1 MNKNFG
7 FDKYDFTTIEETMRS
22 YYPIDSQENNPKKNI
37 SDLADFDKINEL
49 ITENF
54 IVQKN
59 YRERWVKFKNFLKQ
73 ELKKPVQETM
83 IAVFPC
89 YSGKVILKKEGN
101 DTLIYRKELHFY
113 VSLLGPYYSIIGL
126 DSTDIFLQD
135 SSSIHTQNG
144 LTPYTANHAITV
156 SPYME
161 YQEQFTLLQAKIVEY
176 LPSFKFIP
184 FSICLRKMP
193 GMPILDSFS
202 KDPYQDSV
210 FNALFRPDDNLS
222 AQKRGDSFFGAEE
235 WLKVKRLDRLAIDEI
250 NQDFAKRSELVKTQ
264 ETLHK
269 VWILESINIL
279 PTTTMMGGGAFI
291 NMDHM
296 QVLDLSNPLCAT
308 FTTKENEVP
317 VDTKYAITD
326 NEIHFD
332 GINAQ
337 EIKFLISSFMPNE
350 LKITIRLK
358 IELESAKKF
367 DGDVFELVYIPY

>member
-7 FDKYDFTTIEETMRS
+7 FDKHDFTTIEETIRS

-37 SDLADFDKINEL
+37 SDFADFDKINEL
-49 ITENF
+49 IIENF

-135 SSSIHTQNG
+135 FSSIYTQNG

-184 FSICLRKMP
+184 FGICLRKMP
-193 GMPILDSFS
+193 GMPILDSYS
-202 KDPYQDSV
+202 KDPHKDSV
-210 FNALFRPDDNLS
+210 FNALFRPDEILNV
-222 AQKRGDSFFGAEE
+222 QKRGDSFFGTEE

-269 VWILESINIL
+269 VWKLESMNIS
-279 PTTTMMGGGAFI
+279 PVTSMMGGGASI

-317 VDTKYAITD
+317 VNTKYAITD

-332 GINAQ
+332 GITAQ

-350 LKITIRLK
+350 LKITIRLN
-358 IELESAKKF
+358 IELKGGKKF